1 MFQFPGFPSLHYLFM
16 QRYLN
21 SRQGAFPHSDTCGS
35 LLICSSPQLFAAC
48 HVLLRRLMPRH
59 PPYALSSLISRSP
72 LCSSHFGS
80 LLSTFTKSL
89 FLLFSNCKKKRSLPF
104 SLDDIFVLS
113 LDTSYLSRASL
124 LYSLSS
130 SLSLSLSSFSV
141 VNVLL
146 SVPTLYRK
154 KDIKKA

>member
-1 MFQFPGFPSLHYLFM
+1 ML
-16 QRYLN
+16 
-21 SRQGAFPHSDTCGS
+21 
-35 LLICSSPQLFAAC
+35 
-48 HVLLRRLMPRH
+48 
-59 PPYALSSLISRSP
+59 
-72 LCSSHFGS
+72 SHFGS